1 MGIDLEACTALL
13 PPGSSIG
20 VAFSG
25 GVDSAVCVAL
35 LKRAGYRVEAWH
47 MLTCAPDVDP
57 GTVALAKA
65 LDVPLHIVDLRDAF
79 EQEVVAPFFEGYA
92 RGETPNPCVFCN
104 PRLKFGLLRRAIGG
118 WMATGHYVGRGYE
131 PFSQALTLCCAN
143 DKAKDQSYFL
153 YALQPEDLAQTL
165 FPLAGATRA
174 EVVALAQ
181 EWQLPI
187 PEAKLSAGSQDICFL
202 PEGDY
207 RPELA
212 RRHPQALIPGAILN
226 PQGKEIGRHT
236 GLANYTRGQRKGI
249 GVATGGRVF
258 VTDFDWEKN
267 TLTLGPKED
276 LFRTSFRVRELQWLV
291 PPTFPLTCEA
301 VSRYHH
307 APFKCVVTEEG
318 IVTAETPQSLLT
330 PGQACVFYRGPW
342 LLGGG
347 ILHAHE

>member
-1 MGIDLEACTALL
+1 MIDISHIQTLIPQGET
-13 PPGSSIG
+13 IG

-35 LKRAGYRVEAWH
+35 LQRAGYKVEAWH
-47 MLTCAPDVDP
+47 MLTCAP
-57 GTVALAKA
+57 TVAPETLQLADA
-65 LDVPLHIVDLRDAF
+65 LHLPLHIVDLREAF
-79 EQEVVAPFFEGYA
+79 EKQVVAPFFDGYA
-92 RGETPNPCVFCN
+92 KGETPNPCVLCN
-104 PRLKFGLLRRAIGG
+104 PRLKFGLLRQAIGG
-118 WMATGHYVGRGYE
+118 WMATGHYVGRGNE
-131 PFSQALTLCCAN
+131 PETQALTLCCAN

-153 YALQPEDLAQTL
+153 YAVQQDDLQKTV
-165 FPLAGATRA
+165 FPLAGATRS

-181 EWQLPI
+181 AWQLPI
-187 PEAKLSAGSQDICFL
+187 PEKKLTSGSQDICFL

-212 RRHPQALIPGAILN
+212 RRHPQALVPGDILN
-226 PQGKEIGRHT
+226 LQGKVIGRHT
-236 GLANYTRGQRKGI
+236 GLANYTRGQRKGL

-258 VTDFDWEKN
+258 VTDFNWEKN

-276 LFRTSFRVRELQWLV
+276 LLRTTFNVRDLHWLV
-291 PPTFPLTCEA
+291 PPTFPLHCEA

-307 APFKCVVTEEG
+307 QPFTCVVMENG
-318 IVTAETPQSLLT
+318 DVIADAPQSLLT

-347 ILHAHE
+347 ILHTHCD